1 MAELRNKIGFH
12 IPVKINDFLVETKDI
27 SPRGLNVHF
36 KNSNFVLH
44 EQVNIEINY
53 FDCIFLLEAEIIQV
67 TSEGVS
73 VAFRNLNR
81 DDDKLLNLFF

>member
-1 MAELRNKIGFH
+1 MEIIIWQN
-12 IPVKINDFLVETKDI
+12 VETK
-27 SPRGLNVHF
+27 
-36 KNSNFVLH
+36 
-44 EQVNIEINY
+44 
-53 FDCIFLLEAEIIQV
+53 AEIIQV